1 MYCMSGET
9 ISKEFKI
16 ELSQIISGMKRKV
29 ASQKDES
36 GESLDEG
43 KKLMR
48 YEVYKNLCEL
58 LFKGEGDDYV
68 FNHMFLKLEW
78 NLLMRSNT

>member
-9 ISKEFKI
+9 IPKEFKI
-16 ELSQIISGMKRKV
+16 ELSKIMTGMKRTV
-29 ASQKDES
+29 ASQNYES
-36 GESLDEG
+36 GESLDKG

-78 NLLMRSNT
+78 NILA